1 MLDFLRVNL
10 IDILGIP
17 TTFLTIPTSIFIDI
31 IIIESAHHT
40 LENITIDIV
49 IATSKNKINTSK
61 SLLLFQQI

>member
-31 IIIESAHHT
+31 IIIEGAHHV
-40 LENITIDIV
+40 LENITIDI
-49 IATSKNKINTSK
+49 IFATSKNKIKTHK
-61 SLLLFQQI
+61 SLPLFQQI